1 MPATR
6 VVDYLDSN
14 HIHYA
19 TMQHPVAY
27 TAHQVASLAHIPE
40 KEVAKTVMI
49 KVDGDLAMAVVPAS
63 HDVDLE
69 MLEAMLQANRVRLSG
84 EPEFRRKFPDCETGA
99 MPPFGNLYGLAV
111 YVDESLTKD
120 DEIAFE
126 AGSHRELIRM
136 GYRDF
141 ESLVKPTV
149 LRFSTPHIRWN
160 TGL

>member
-1 MPATR
+1 
-6 VVDYLDSN
+6 
-14 HIHYA
+14 
-19 TMQHPVAY
+19 MQHPVAY

-69 MLEAMLQANRVRLSG
+69 MLEAILQANRVRLSG

-99 MPPFGNLYGLAV
+99 MPPFGNLYGLNV
-111 YVDESLTKD
+111 YVDESLTRD
-120 DEIAFE
+120 DEIVFE